1 MVDYSDDYFHNDHY
15 GDTNS
20 SKKTDSSSSS
30 ATPAMVSTATWI
42 DDDLE
47 KGNSGLLDIAGIEAG
62 SLKLRDQ
69 NNALDGHLRHSNELC
84 FAQQAEIQRLRDAQ
98 QANDSMRTPKSFS
111 VQLLLVG
118 RGTETDCVITL
129 DG

>member
-1 MVDYSDDYFHNDHY
+1 
-15 GDTNS
+15 
-20 SKKTDSSSSS
+20 
-30 ATPAMVSTATWI
+30 MVSTATWI

-69 NNALDGHLRHSNELC
+69 NNALDGHLRHINELC

-111 VQLLLVG
+111 AQLLLVG
-118 RGTETDCVITL
+118 RGTETDCVITF